1 MPSGS
6 YKQVYVQ
13 CPFYQHDDG
22 KMRIT
27 CEGIIDDSSLS
38 LIYRHK
44 SDYEIQVME
53 FCCKQYHMCEIYRL
67 LIKKYE
73 EEDGTCQKKS

>member
-13 CPFYQHDDG
+13 CPFYKYDDG
-22 KMRIT
+22 KRRIT
-27 CEGIIDDSSLS
+27 CEGITDACSLT
-38 LIYRHK
+38 LCFKTRL
-44 SDYEIQVME
+44 DYEIQMKT
-53 FCCKQYHMCEIYRL
+53 FCCDRYAICEVCRM

-73 EEDGTCQKKS
+73 EED